1 MTSTAQRWPARG
13 PRRPAPRIAVWVK
26 PLITGL
32 DQWPGT
38 HEENQI
44 MTAEAPTA
52 TVQPGAAKSPP
63 PMARPH
69 GSTAAAG
76 TAAAAPG
83 AYPRKDAH
91 PMRDHLSLTDLM
103 TRARNGDTQAWDA
116 LVDRYAPL
124 IWSICHRYQLA
135 DADAGRAGHSVWAQL
150 AGELDTTR
158 DPAALPGWL
167 ATTTRRECGRTLRAA
182 QGIHDAALA
191 PDARIVPDDHVT
203 AAQQELLMAE
213 RHMALREAFAQLPPC
228 CQQLII
234 LLTQNPPMSYA
245 EVSARL
251 GIPARSIGPTRRRCL
266 DKLRR
271 YPAIAALIS
280 ADPQTTGEVRS
291 SQLR

>member
-1 MTSTAQRWPARG
+1 
-13 PRRPAPRIAVWVK
+13 
-26 PLITGL
+26 
-32 DQWPGT
+32 
-38 HEENQI
+38 

-52 TVQPGAAKSPP
+52 TAQPGAAKSPP
-63 PMARPH
+63 AKARPH

-76 TAAAAPG
+76 TAAAPG
-83 AYPRKDAH
+83 AWTRKNAH
-91 PMRDHLSLTDLM
+91 PMRDHLSLTDLV

-124 IWSICHRYQLA
+124 IWSICRRYQLA

-150 AGELDTTR
+150 ADQLDTIR

-182 QGIHDAALA
+182 QGTHDAALA
-191 PDARIVPDDHVT
+191 PDAPIVPGDHAT
-203 AAQQELLMAE
+203 AAEQELPMAE
-213 RHMALREAFAQLPPC
+213 RHMALREAFAHLPPC

-280 ADPQTTGEVRS
+280 ADPQTTG
-291 SQLR
+291 